1 MGITLVIHGGAGTI
15 KEAER
20 QAYEEGLRAA
30 RDAGFDVLERGGSA
44 LEAVLAAVTRME
56 DNPRA
61 FNAGT
66 GGVPN
71 RDGIVE
77 CDAAVMTGHDRASGA
92 VAAITR
98 AKNPVLTADLVRR
111 ESPHM
116 LIVGAGADALVQNP
130 IDNQELLT
138 SRTRE
143 ALERW
148 REKNDGPVGSA
159 TVGAVAL
166 DSEGRLA
173 AATSTGGVL
182 GKWPGRVGDSP
193 LVGAGT
199 YANTRVAVSCTGK
212 GESFMR
218 AVAAKTLA
226 TLLENGQP
234 LDEALQHVLDDVA
247 ALGGDGGMI
256 SVTAEGQVSIGYNSP
271 HMAYAWRNPEVEEAQ
286 VGLEPGVHS
295 LQERPL

>member
-15 KEAER
+15 KEADR
-20 QAYEEGLRAA
+20 QAYEEGLREA
-30 RDAGFDVLERGGSA
+30 RDAGYAVLERGGSA
-44 LEAVLAAVTRME
+44 LEAVLAAVIRME
-56 DNPRA
+56 DNTRA

-77 CDAAVMTGHDRASGA
+77 CDAAVMTGHDRSSGA
-92 VAAITR
+92 VAALTR
-98 AKNPVLTADLVRR
+98 ARNPVLVADLVRR
-111 ESPHM
+111 ESPHA
-116 LIVGAGADALVQNP
+116 LIVGTGADALVENP
-130 IDNQELLT
+130 IENHELLT
-138 SRTRE
+138 ARTRE

-159 TVGAVAL
+159 TVGAAAL
-166 DSEGRLA
+166 DAEGRLA

-193 LVGAGT
+193 LIGAGT
-199 YANTRVAVSCTGK
+199 YADMQVAVSCTGK
-212 GESFMR
+212 GESFIR

-226 TLLENGQP
+226 TLHEDGYP
-234 LDEALQHVLDDVA
+234 LDEALQAVLDDVA
-247 ALGGDGGMI
+247 ALDGDGGII
-256 SVTAEGQVSIGYNSP
+256 SLTADGQVSIGYNSP
-271 HMAYAWRNPEVEEAQ
+271 HMAYAWRSEEAEEAK

-295 LQERPL
+295 LQKRLR